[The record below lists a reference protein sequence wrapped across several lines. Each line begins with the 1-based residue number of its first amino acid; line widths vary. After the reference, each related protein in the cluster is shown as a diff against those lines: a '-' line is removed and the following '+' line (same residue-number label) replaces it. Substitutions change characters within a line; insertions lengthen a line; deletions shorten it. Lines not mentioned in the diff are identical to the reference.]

1 MWMGDLE
8 GWFFVQFGDY
18 DVGMSARTDHL
29 SAQIRE
35 RRTLL
40 ERGAE
45 VYVALADRLDDE
57 IAALEAAERLAVPA
71 EDADFDELLDRAER
85 NADEG

>member
-1 MWMGDLE
+1 MGDPQ
-8 GWFFVQFGDY
+8 GWFFVQVGDY
-18 DVGMSARTDHL
+18 DVGMSAKTDHL
-29 SAQIRE
+29 ADQIRE

-57 IAALEAAERLAVPA
+57 IAALEAAKRLAVPA
-71 EDADFDELLDRAER
+71 EDVDFDELLDRAER
-85 NADEG
+85 NPGEG